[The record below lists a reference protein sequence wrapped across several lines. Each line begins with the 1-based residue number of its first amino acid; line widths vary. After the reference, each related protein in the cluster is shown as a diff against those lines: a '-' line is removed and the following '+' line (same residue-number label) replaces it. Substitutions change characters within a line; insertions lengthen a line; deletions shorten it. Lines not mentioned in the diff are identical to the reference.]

1 MASSRKS
8 DHLENILER
17 WFARHDLNGSK
28 SEPSPNLSEKPVYGV
43 AVSGGMDSMALLHA
57 LSALSSRYN
66 FSLLALHVHHDLHLL
81 ADHWEDFCRHEAQLL
96 GIPFWGARVQ
106 IKATGKGL
114 EAAARQRR
122 YEALAKAPVQGVFLA
137 HHENDQAETLLIRLC
152 RGSGILGLTAMQEVT
167 RQNGM
172 PFFRPLLR
180 LSKASIKTYIE
191 QEGIRYIEDPS
202 NVERRFARNLIRHD
216 VLPLL
221 QSHYP
226 QAITTI
232 AKTAFHAQESQL
244 LLETLARIDA
254 NAVLD
259 DKARIHIPS
268 LLALEEARAKNFL
281 RFFLHQKGALPPEAK
296 HLQEIIKGLKSMSQQ
311 AFVFT
316 EGKAI
321 LQRGGDYLYWVDS
334 FQSEPF
340 CVLWQG
346 EDIIKLPR
354 GTLWIHESIGEG
366 LNLEKIKT
374 YPLTIR
380 SRQGGEKIL
389 LQPNR
394 PRQKVKELLRLHDVP
409 AFLRDV
415 YPLVYAGDTLV
426 AIPQIAIATDWQ
438 AHIHETG
445 LYFNLQW

>member
-1 MASSRKS
+1 
-8 DHLENILER
+8 
-17 WFARHDLNGSK
+17 
-28 SEPSPNLSEKPVYGV
+28 
-43 AVSGGMDSMALLHA
+43 
-57 LSALSSRYN
+57 
-66 FSLLALHVHHDLHLL
+66 
-81 ADHWEDFCRHEAQLL
+81 
-96 GIPFWGARVQ
+96 
-106 IKATGKGL
+106 
-114 EAAARQRR
+114 
-122 YEALAKAPVQGVFLA
+122 
-137 HHENDQAETLLIRLC
+137 
-152 RGSGILGLTAMQEVT
+152 
-167 RQNGM
+167 
-172 PFFRPLLR
+172 
-180 LSKASIKTYIE
+180 
-191 QEGIRYIEDPS
+191 
-202 NVERRFARNLIRHD
+202 
-216 VLPLL
+216 
-221 QSHYP
+221 
-226 QAITTI
+226 
-232 AKTAFHAQESQL
+232 
-244 LLETLARIDA
+244 
-254 NAVLD
+254 
-259 DKARIHIPS
+259 
-268 LLALEEARAKNFL
+268 
-281 RFFLHQKGALPPEAK
+281 
-296 HLQEIIKGLKSMSQQ
+296 
-311 AFVFT
+311 VFT

-321 LQRGGDYLYWVDS
+321 LKRGGDYLYWVDS
-334 FQSEPF
+334 LQSEPF